1 MTSQQIEQQIQ
12 SKIPSSLEPLNP
24 EQVQKAIDMLDSW
37 CNVDEEEAQEQ
48 RETLEYL
55 MKVIDEDR
63 PSYRKLFP

>member
-12 SKIPSSLEPLNP
+12 PKAISSLEPLNP
-24 EQVQKAIDMLDSW
+24 EQVQKVIDMLDEW